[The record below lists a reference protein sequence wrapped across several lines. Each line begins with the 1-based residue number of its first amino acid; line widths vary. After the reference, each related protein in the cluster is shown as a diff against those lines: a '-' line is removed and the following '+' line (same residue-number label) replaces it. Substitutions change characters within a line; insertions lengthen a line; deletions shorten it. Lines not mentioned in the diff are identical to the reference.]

1 MADRIAAR
9 GFFDQAIELQARG
22 RAEQALAKFTA
33 ATDADPSMADAWL
46 GRVVAGQVTQ
56 ENLAQAYIHGE
67 KLRNEASRKNTRLEA
82 VVPVGP
88 YVTIT
93 ITDRPQVGIALAAM
107 LVDEGDYQ
115 EADQLLKDPVLVQDP
130 HGYQWQQY
138 VRAYLMHSTQRWP
151 DVISENA
158 RTLPQEAITQTDVKA
173 AVTVFAALA
182 AASLGQSQV
191 ALDLA
196 DDPPTQNPLVLAD
209 LHYTRGMVYRQMGNE
224 EKAKEHLGKATINGQ
239 LIPLARTA
247 LKDEAIQLKVVDESE
262 IGTRSDEWDATTQK
276 SAEEQEAEAFDA
288 RRKVMLAEALEIM
301 GQQVGLEG
309 VKLQVNKLKAS
320 VRVAAEREAQG
331 LPVVK
336 RGHHLIFAG
345 PPGTGKT
352 TIARVVA
359 KIYCALGILK
369 KDTVKEVTRA
379 DLVGQHIGDTEAKT
393 NDMVDKALDGVLFL
407 DEAYA
412 LTATGMKNDFGYVA
426 VDTLL
431 TRMENDRD
439 RLVVIAAGYV
449 DEMDSFL
456 DANSGLASRFTN
468 TIEFPSYNATELV
481 EIGALMANVSKHEF
495 TPDAQRLLV
504 DTCGLLYSTH
514 VLPIPRHRD
523 GPQPTVKRPLLDIAG
538 NGRFMRNV
546 IEQSTL
552 AQEFRIDGEL
562 DEYELAGGPKPNMS
576 LLTLE
581 DVKPALGGVLRTALR
596 SQFPPELGAL
606 VAS

>member
-1 MADRIAAR
+1 MVDRIAAR

-22 RAEQALAKFTA
+22 RSEQALAKFTA
-33 ATDADPSMADAWL
+33 ATDADPTMADAWL
-46 GRVVAGQVTQ
+46 GRVVAGEATRD
-56 ENLAQAYIHGE
+56 NLSRAYEHGE
-67 KLRNEASRKNTRLEA
+67 KLRNEASRKGTRLEA

-93 ITDRPQVGIALAAM
+93 VTDRPQVGIALAGM
-107 LVDEGDYQ
+107 LVDDGEYQ
-115 EADQLLKDPVLVQDP
+115 TADDLLNDPVLVSDP
-130 HGYQWQQY
+130 RGHQWQQY

-151 DVISENA
+151 DVISEAA
-158 RTLPQEAITQTDVKA
+158 RPLPYEAINQPDVKA
-173 AVTVFAALA
+173 AVNVFAALA

-196 DDPPTQNPLVLAD
+196 DDPPTQNPIVLAD
-209 LHYTRGMVYRQMGNE
+209 LHYTRGMVYRQLGNE
-224 EKAKEHLGKATINGQ
+224 DKAKEHLGKATINGQ
-239 LIPLARTA
+239 LIPLARNA
-247 LKDEAIQLKVVDESE
+247 LKDDGIQLKVVDESE
-262 IGTRSDEWDATTQK
+262 IGTRTDEWDAATQKTTQ
-276 SAEEQEAEAFDA
+276 EQQAEALDA
-288 RRKVMLAEALEIM
+288 RRTVMLAEALEMM
-301 GQQVGLEG
+301 GQQIGLEE

-320 VRVAAEREAQG
+320 VRVAAERQVQG

-336 RGHHLIFAG
+336 RTHHLIFAG

-359 KIYCALGILK
+359 KIYCALGILN
-369 KDTVKEVTRA
+369 KDTVKEVTRS

-393 NDMVDKALDGVLFL
+393 NAVIDSALDGVLFL

-456 DANSGLASRFTN
+456 DANTGLASRFTN
-468 TIEFPSYNATELV
+468 TIKFPSYNAA
-481 EIGALMANVSKHEF
+481 EIVGIGELMADVTQHKF
-495 TPDAQRLLV
+495 TTDARQLLI
-504 DTCGLLYSTH
+504 DTCGVLYSTH

-523 GPQPTVKRPLLDIAG
+523 GPQPSIKRPLLDIAG

-546 IEQSTL
+546 IEQTTL

-562 DEYELAGGPKPNMS
+562 DRGFKPDMS
-576 LLTLE
+576 ILTL
-581 DVKPALGGVLRTALR
+581 DDMRPALAGVLRTALR
-596 SQFPPELGAL
+596 SQFPTELDAL
-606 VAS
+606 ITATL